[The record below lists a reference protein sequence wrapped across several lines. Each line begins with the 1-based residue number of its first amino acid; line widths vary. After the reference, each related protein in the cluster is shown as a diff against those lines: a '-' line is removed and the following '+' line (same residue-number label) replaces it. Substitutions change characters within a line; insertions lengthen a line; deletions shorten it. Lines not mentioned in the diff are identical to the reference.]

1 MNIKRAV
8 VALGLAVTGL
18 SVQAQSDLTQYKQAV
33 ADATTA
39 GTDAGAVPDDSS
51 VVTGLSTILSNL
63 STMHSEYVAGF
74 SDLPGQSLL
83 MKELANAAAG
93 NDLLFSELL
102 TTCTNSVIT
111 ITGQA
116 GSDQSAAAKNLAN
129 ANNVGSGDPG
139 YAGYISSYNY
149 YNGLYLADSNLL
161 VSAQTVSLDV
171 ATAQN
176 SADNYANFLSD
187 AVKSEPTPEPGTLA
201 LLGAGLAGLA
211 AVRCR
216 RN

>member
-18 SVQAQSDLTQYKQAV
+18 SVQAQSDLTQYNQAV